1 MRRKAP
7 RGAGRLQRRSDC
19 PTAYAL
25 DIFGDRWTLLVI
37 RDLMFG
43 GKRRYG
49 DFLDSEEG
57 IATNIL
63 SDRLLRLEARGIV
76 AASVDPRDRRRKVYR
91 LTERGIDLAPLMV
104 EMILWSAR
112 HDRLTAASKT
122 FVRRAGRDREGL
134 LRSIAAE
141 ARAAGQPRDP

>member
-1 MRRKAP
+1 MSPTRP
-7 RGAGRLQRRSDC
+7 RRRSNC
-19 PTAYAL
+19 PTAFAL

-49 DFLDSEEG
+49 DFLDSEEA

-63 SDRLLRLEARGIV
+63 SDRLARLESRGIV
-76 AASVDPRDRRRKVYR
+76 VSASDPTDRRRKVYR
-91 LTERGIDLAPLMV
+91 LTQKGVDLAPLMV

-112 HDRLTAASKT
+112 HDPRTAAPT
-122 FVRRAGRDREGL
+122 AFVRRARRDREGL
-134 LRSIAAE
+134 LREIAADASGAE
-141 ARAAGQPRDP
+141 GSGGA

>member
-1 MRRKAP
+1 VG
-7 RGAGRLQRRSDC
+7 GAQRPGRRSDC

-25 DIFGDRWTLLVI
+25 DVFGDRWTLLVI

-63 SDRLLRLEARGIV
+63 SDRLARLEACGILAV
-76 AASVDPRDRRRKVYR
+76 SPDPNDRRRKVYR
-91 LTERGIDLAPLMV
+91 LTHKGLDLAPLMV
-104 EMILWSAR
+104 EMILWSAK
-112 HDRLTAASKT
+112 HDPRTAASKA
-122 FVRRAGRDREGL
+122 FVRRARRDREGL
-134 LRSIAAE
+134 LRAIAADVE
-141 ARAAGQPRDP
+141 AVDQADRA